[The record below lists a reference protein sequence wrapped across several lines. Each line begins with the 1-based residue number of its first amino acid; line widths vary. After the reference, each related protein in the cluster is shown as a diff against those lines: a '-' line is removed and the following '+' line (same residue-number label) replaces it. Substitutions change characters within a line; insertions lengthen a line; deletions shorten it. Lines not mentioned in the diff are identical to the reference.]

1 MLQFNLFQD
10 FVREGLGGGV
20 PPKDGNLNARLD
32 RTPPQRSPPVAGQ
45 GRWITNS
52 FSSMKRVPT
61 EDNKSL
67 KRLYLYLNPT
77 FCRIIN
83 NIQKRGRKV
92 CVIK

>member
-20 PPKDGNLNARLD
+20 PPEDGNLNARLD

-61 EDNKSL
+61 EDNKSYKSL

-77 FCRIIN
+77 FDRVN
-83 NIQKRGRKV
+83 Q
-92 CVIK
+92 

>member
-20 PPKDGNLNARLD
+20 PPEDGNLNARLD

-52 FSSMKRVPT
+52 FF
-61 EDNKSL
+61 L
-67 KRLYLYLNPT
+67 L
-77 FCRIIN
+77 
-83 NIQKRGRKV
+83 
-92 CVIK
+92 